1 LPGGALV
8 TIGLLGWRRGP
19 NGQRRRATKESSLMN
34 SASALLDRA
43 ARVRDLRTIS
53 LVGLAHGTSHF
64 FHMLLPP
71 LFPVFRDTFG
81 LSYAE
86 LGLLV
91 TLFFVI
97 SGIGQALAG
106 FLVDRIGAR
115 PVLFAALA
123 CFVGAAAS
131 AALAQG
137 YTGLL
142 LAAALAGLG
151 NSPFHP
157 VDFTILNHRVSPSR
171 LGHAFAVHGVTG
183 NLGWAIAP
191 MVLLGVT
198 ELTGSWR
205 WALAVCALWALA
217 VLALLRWQQ
226 DAVDDRAGGARAT
239 SPRHVAG
246 GTPVFAF
253 LRLPSVWLCLS
264 FFFFS
269 TCALMAI
276 LSSAAPA
283 LHKMYAMPL
292 ATASFV
298 VTGYT
303 MCGAVGLV
311 LGGFLVARVDRL
323 ERTIGMCLAASA
335 LLLAL
340 VGSGWL
346 PGLLALGVAALAGL
360 GTGLAGPSR
369 DMLIRRAAPPGATG
383 RVYGTVYSGLDL
395 GFALSAPIFG
405 AVLDGGNPG
414 GVFIGAA
421 LALAVGV
428 LCASMIGLRL
438 SMNRSVAA

>member
-1 LPGGALV
+1 
-8 TIGLLGWRRGP
+8 
-19 NGQRRRATKESSLMN
+19 
-34 SASALLDRA
+34 
-43 ARVRDLRTIS
+43 
-53 LVGLAHGTSHF
+53 
-64 FHMLLPP
+64 
-71 LFPVFRDTFG
+71 
-81 LSYAE
+81 
-86 LGLLV
+86 
-91 TLFFVI
+91 
-97 SGIGQALAG
+97 
-106 FLVDRIGAR
+106 
-115 PVLFAALA
+115 
-123 CFVGAAAS
+123 
-131 AALAQG
+131 
-137 YTGLL
+137 
-142 LAAALAGLG
+142 
-151 NSPFHP
+151 
-157 VDFTILNHRVSPSR
+157 
-171 LGHAFAVHGVTG
+171 
-183 NLGWAIAP
+183 
-191 MVLLGVT
+191 
-198 ELTGSWR
+198 
-205 WALAVCALWALA
+205 
-217 VLALLRWQQ
+217 
-226 DAVDDRAGGARAT
+226 
-239 SPRHVAG
+239 
-246 GTPVFAF
+246 
-253 LRLPSVWLCLS
+253 
-264 FFFFS
+264 
-269 TCALMAI
+269 MAI

-303 MCGAVGLV
+303 LCGAVGLV